1 MKTVN
6 RFLIGL
12 IVVTMMTFTSVVL
25 AQTPDVTS
33 NKTRQRVVTKT
44 DLIKTGQDETTMPAK
59 PVEPVVRDTESEP
72 GAVATG
78 QALNPKQQK
87 TDITKTGTKTAQDET
102 AIPAKPVDPVRR
114 DTESEP
120 GAVAT
125 GQALNPKQQKTDI
138 TKTGT
143 KTAQDETAIPARP
156 VEPVVNDAKNQRP
169 ATTDTGAKTLD
180 ITPTT
185 DLTDAKKT
193 DSVTPAKT
201 SDVPEVDTSNRHE
214 QASEEAAVVPYYNN
228 FFTTYRLGPED
239 VISVSVFGQ
248 DRYSRAGIMIPP
260 SGRISLALIP
270 GGVFVNGKT
279 VEEVAETIR
288 KRYDEYIIDPQVSV
302 SLDKA
307 SSYRYSVIGDV
318 AQPGIKL
325 MSHRMTVTE
334 ALGEAGG
341 VLATGDRSKVVVL
354 RRQADGN
361 LTPIA
366 VNVSAI
372 YKGKAPDTTYLV
384 PGDQVIV
391 PGNKLKTFQKI
402 MTFFPILSFARIF
415 TGGIL

>member
-6 RFLIGL
+6 KFLVMFIAAT
-12 IVVTMMTFTSVVL
+12 IVVSSGAVF
-25 AQTPDVTS
+25 AQTPDGAG
-33 NKTRQRVVTKT
+33 NKTRQRLATKT
-44 DLIKTGQDETTMPAK
+44 DPAKSVPDASQKPAK
-59 PVEPVVRDTESEP
+59 PVSNDPAADSSAKNLESVLLADP
-72 GAVATG
+72 ADSKKTGDGPAVAT
-78 QALNPKQQK
+78 A
-87 TDITKTGTKTAQDET
+87 
-102 AIPAKPVDPVRR
+102 
-114 DTESEP
+114 
-120 GAVAT
+120 
-125 GQALNPKQQKTDI
+125 
-138 TKTGT
+138 
-143 KTAQDETAIPARP
+143 
-156 VEPVVNDAKNQRP
+156 
-169 ATTDTGAKTLD
+169 
-180 ITPTT
+180 
-185 DLTDAKKT
+185 
-193 DSVTPAKT
+193 
-201 SDVPEVDTSNRHE
+201 SDVPEDTQANRHE

-228 FFTTYRLGPED
+228 FFNTYRLGPED
-239 VISVSVFGQ
+239 VVSVNVFGQ
-248 DRYSRAGIMIPP
+248 DRYSRSGIIIPP

-279 VEEVAETIR
+279 VDEVADTIK

-318 AQPGIKL
+318 GQPGIRM

-334 ALGEAGG
+334 AIGEAGG
-341 VLATGDRSKVVVL
+341 ILSTGDRSKVVVL

-372 YKGKAPDTTYLV
+372 YKGKAPDVTYLV

-391 PGNKLKTFQKI
+391 PGNKLKSMQKI